1 LRLERTGEQERK
13 EKRREDSAGELSE
26 NP

>member
-1 LRLERTGEQERK
+1 LERTGEQERK